1 MIYLYSMQ
9 KVLTITL
16 NPSIDKNYFVERLV
30 PDNKLR
36 CPNPQVDPGGGGIN
50 VAKGMK
56 RLGGDVTAF
65 VLAGGRNGEYLK
77 DLLVRE
83 EVPFVMMDSRGETR
97 ESIVISEHTSNHQY
111 RIVVDGPEI
120 GEELSNAILQKL
132 KSLDP
137 FPEYVVASGSLP
149 LGIPENYYALIARI
163 VREKGARF
171 ILDTSGTPMKLAFK
185 EGVYLAKPNL
195 GELSKISGKE
205 HLELDDVDE
214 AAQALIAQGICEVVV
229 VSMGPAGAMLV
240 TKDMYKIFPAPA
252 VPRKST
258 VGAGDSMVAGMVWSL
273 QHGKSLEEMT
283 MMGIAC
289 GTAATMNEGTKLF
302 RTEDAFRL
310 YDWIRRQK

>member
-1 MIYLYSMQ
+1 MHN
-9 KVLTITL
+9 VLTITL
-16 NPSIDKNYFVERLV
+16 NPTIDKNYFVDRLV

-36 CPNPQVDPGGGGIN
+36 CHNPQVDPGGGGIN

-56 RLGGDVTAF
+56 RLGGDVTAL

-77 DLLVRE
+77 ELLVNE
-83 EVPFVMMDSRGETR
+83 EVPFLLMDSEGETR

-111 RIVVDGPEI
+111 RIVVDGPVISETI
-120 GEELSNAILQKL
+120 SNAILQKL

-149 LGIPENYYALIARI
+149 LGLPENYYALIAGI

-171 ILDTSGTPMKLAFK
+171 ILDTNGTPLKLALK
-185 EGVYLAKPNL
+185 EGVYLVKPNL
-195 GELSKISGKE
+195 GELSKISGTDN
-205 HLELDDVDE
+205 LELDDVDE

-229 VSMGPAGAMLV
+229 VSMGAAGAMLV

-273 QHGKSLEEMT
+273 QQGKSLEEMT
-283 MMGIAC
+283 MMGVAC

-302 RTEDAFRL
+302 RKEDVLRL
-310 YDWIRRQK
+310 YDWISRQNK

>member
-1 MIYLYSMQ
+1 MQ

-16 NPSIDKNYFVERLV
+16 NPTIDKNYFVDRLV

-36 CPNPQVDPGGGGIN
+36 CSNPQVDPGGGGIN

-77 DLLVRE
+77 ELLVRE
-83 EVPFVMMDSRGETR
+83 DVPFVMMDSEGETR

-111 RIVVDGPEI
+111 RIVVDGPFIDEEI
-120 GEELSNAILQKL
+120 SNAILQKI

-149 LGIPENYYALIARI
+149 LGMPENYYALIARI
-163 VREKGARF
+163 VKEKGERF
-171 ILDTSGTPMKLAFK
+171 ILDTSGMPMKLAFK

-195 GELSKISGKE
+195 GELSKISGTE
-205 HLELDDVDE
+205 QLELDDVDE
-214 AAQALIAQGICEVVV
+214 AAQALISEGLCEVVV
-229 VSMGPAGAMLV
+229 VSMGAAGAMLV
-240 TKDMYKIFPAPA
+240 TKNMYKIFPAPA
-252 VPRKST
+252 VHRKST

-273 QHGKSLEEMT
+273 QHGKNLEEMT

-302 RTEDAFRL
+302 LKEDVLRL
-310 YDWIRRQK
+310 YDWISRQKK

>member
-1 MIYLYSMQ
+1 MQ

-16 NPSIDKNYFVERLV
+16 NPSIDKNFFVDRLV

-77 DLLVRE
+77 ELLVTAD
-83 EVPFVMMDSRGETR
+83 VPFVMMDSEVETR
-97 ESIVISEHTSNHQY
+97 ESIVISEHTSNRQY
-111 RIVVDGPEI
+111 RIVVDGPVITESI
-120 GEELSNAILQKL
+120 SNAILNKL
-132 KSLDP
+132 ASLDP

-171 ILDTSGTPMKLAFK
+171 ILDTNGTPLKLALK
-185 EGVYLAKPNL
+185 EGVYLVKPNL
-195 GELSKISGKE
+195 GELSKISGTDQ
-205 HLELDDVDE
+205 LALDDVDE

-229 VSMGPAGAMLV
+229 VSMGAAGAMLV

-258 VGAGDSMVAGMVWSL
+258 VGAGDSMVAGMVWAL
-273 QHGKSLEEMT
+273 QQGKSLEEMT
-283 MMGIAC
+283 IMGVAC
-289 GTAATMNEGTKLF
+289 GTAATMNAGTKLF
-302 RTEDAFRL
+302 LKDDVLRL
-310 YDWIRRQK
+310 YDWISRQKK

>member
-1 MIYLYSMQ
+1 
-9 KVLTITL
+9 
-16 NPSIDKNYFVERLV
+16 V

-36 CPNPQVDPGGGGIN
+36 CANPQVDPGGGGIN

-56 RLGGDVTAF
+56 RLGGDVTAL

-77 DLLVRE
+77 ELLVRE
-83 EVPFVMMDSRGETR
+83 DAPFLMMDAEAETR

-111 RIVVDGPEI
+111 RLVVDGPVISETI
-120 GEELSNAILQKL
+120 SNAILQKL
-132 KSLDP
+132 RSLDP

-149 LGIPENYYALIARI
+149 LGIPENYYALIAGI

-171 ILDTSGTPMKLAFK
+171 ILDTSGTPLKLALK
-185 EGVYLAKPNL
+185 EGIYLVKPNL
-195 GELSKISGKE
+195 GELSKISGTE
-205 HLELDDVDE
+205 QLELDDVDE

-229 VSMGPAGAMLV
+229 VSMGAAGAMLV
-240 TKDMYKIFPAPA
+240 TKDRYAIFPAPA
-252 VPRKST
+252 VSRKST

-273 QHGKSLEEMT
+273 QQGKSLEEMT

-302 RTEDAFRL
+302 QSEDVFRL
-310 YDWIRRQK
+310 FDWISRQK